1 MIIKMEKNNGI
12 TIVSLIITI
21 IILLIL
27 AGISIGTGNKVIKS
41 SELENV
47 KTNMLLI
54 KAKGKEYVENANF
67 KLGTNFENLTDKED
81 KEDKKKRII
90 AAKDELKGEEIEDTD
105 EDKDILKNI
114 GITQDDK
121 KNTDY
126 TYYYK
131 LSNKDLTDMGLSNV
145 KSDEKNGLYIIKYD
159 LKNVE
164 VEVYNT
170 QGFERDGK
178 IYDSLSELQNLN
190 IDF

>member
-67 KLGTNFENLTDKED
+67 KLGTNFKESTDID
-81 KEDKKKRII
+81 NRIKT
-90 AAKDELKGEEIEDTD
+90 AKAELKKGEDEEMTNNEILEQ
-105 EDKDILKNI
+105 NI
-114 GITQDDK
+114 GITQDDIK
-121 KNTDY
+121 KNNDY

-131 LSNKDLTDMGLSNV
+131 LSNDDLTDMGLSNV
-145 KSDEKNGLYIIKYD
+145 KSDDKNGWYIIKYD
-159 LKNVE
+159 LENVE

-170 QGFERDGK
+170 LGYERDGNK
-178 IYDSLSELQNLN
+178 YFSLTELQNLN
-190 IDF
+190 IEF

>member
-67 KLGTNFENLTDKED
+67 KLGTNFDNLTDADAED
-81 KEDKKKRII
+81 KGNRIT
-90 AAKDELKGEEIEDTD
+90 AAKKELEEELKKDNEIT
-105 EDKDILKNI
+105 DKDILKNI
-114 GITQDDK
+114 GITPEDIDS
-121 KNTDY
+121 Y
-126 TYYYK
+126 IYYYK
-131 LSNKDLTDMGLSNV
+131 LDKSNLTNMGLSNV
-145 KSDEKNGLYIIKYD
+145 KSDDKNGWYIIKFD
-159 LKNVE
+159 IKNVE

-170 QGFERDGK
+170 LGFERDGK
-178 IYDSLSELQNLN
+178 KYYSLNELQNLN
-190 IDF
+190 IEF

>member
-67 KLGTNFENLTDKED
+67 KLGTNFENSADKE
-81 KEDKKKRII
+81 RIKT
-90 AAKDELKGEEIEDTD
+90 AKAELKGEEIMDAST
-105 EDKDILKNI
+105 INQNM
-114 GITQDDK
+114 GITQEMISR
-121 KNTDY
+121 DY
-126 TYYYK
+126 IYYYK
-131 LSNKDLTDMGLSNV
+131 LSKDDLTTMGLSNV
-145 KSDEKNGLYIIKYD
+145 KSDENNVYIIRYN
-159 LKNVE
+159 LKDVE

-170 QGFERDGK
+170 LGFERDGK
-178 IYDSLSELQNLN
+178 KYYSLNELQNLN
-190 IDF
+190 IEF

>member
-54 KAKGKEYVENANF
+54 KAKGKEYVENASF
-67 KLGTNFENLTDKED
+67 KLGTNFKDSKDREN
-81 KEDKKKRII
+81 RIKT
-90 AAKDELKGEEIEDTD
+90 AKAELKKGKEIKDTDED

-114 GITQDDK
+114 GIDI
-121 KNTDY
+121 KNADY

-131 LSNKDLTDMGLSNV
+131 LSNEDLTDMGLSNV
-145 KSDEKNGLYIIKYD
+145 KSDDKNGWYIIKYD
-159 LKNVE
+159 LENVE

-178 IYDSLSELQNLN
+178 IYYSLSELQNLN

>member
-67 KLGTNFENLTDKED
+67 KLGTNFDNLTDPKD
-81 KEDKKKRII
+81 KQKRIT
-90 AAKDELKGEEIEDTD
+90 AAKKELKGEEITD
-105 EDKDILKNI
+105 PNI
-114 GITQDDK
+114 FNQNMGITQETIAND
-121 KNTDY
+121 NANY
-126 TYYYK
+126 IYYYK
-131 LSNKDLTDMGLSNV
+131 LRENDLNDMGLSNV
-145 KSDEKNGLYIIKYD
+145 KLDERNGYYVIKYNI
-159 LKNVE
+159 KNVE

-178 IYDSLSELQNLN
+178 IYYSLSELQNLN

>member
-67 KLGTNFENLTDKED
+67 KLGTNFKESTDID
-81 KEDKKKRII
+81 NRIKT
-90 AAKDELKGEEIEDTD
+90 AKAELKKGVEMTESEIET
-105 EDKDILKNI
+105 LKQNI
-114 GITQDDK
+114 GIKQDNI

-131 LSNKDLTDMGLSNV
+131 LSNDDLTDMGLSNV
-145 KSDEKNGLYIIKYD
+145 KSDDKNGLYIIKYD
-159 LKNVE
+159 LENVE

-170 QGFERDGK
+170 LGFEKDGNR
-178 IYDSLSELQNLN
+178 YYSLTELQNLN
-190 IDF
+190 IEF